1 MSRPDW
7 PNWLGELETLV
18 TRFAHIGVSED
29 IAALSVLEAW
39 QLLTYLR
46 RLAETQAT
54 G

>member
-7 PNWLGELETLV
+7 CNELEALA
-18 TRFAHIGVSED
+18 TRFAHMGVSED
-29 IAALSVLEAW
+29 LAALSMLEAW
-39 QLLTYLR
+39 QLLQYLR

>member
-7 PNWLGELETLV
+7 CNELEGLA
-18 TRFAHIGVSED
+18 TRFAHMGVSD
-29 IAALSVLEAW
+29 DLASLSMLEAW
-39 QLLTYLR
+39 QLLQYLR